1 MHFDLTDLR
10 LFLHVVEAAS
20 ITHGAGRAHL
30 ALASASARIRAMEES
45 LGIALLVRE
54 RRGVRPTPAG
64 LALIRHARSVLA
76 QVETLQGELDGYAG
90 GLKGQVRLCAN
101 TAAVTEFLPYAL
113 APYLA
118 ANPNI
123 DVDLDERSSYEIVQA
138 VAAGFADIG
147 IVSDAVDHAALETLP
162 FRPDRL
168 VLVVARGHRLARRR
182 SVALRDAVAEPFI
195 GLGAGSALGDYL
207 DRHAANLGRK
217 LRFRVR
223 LRGFDAICRLVASGA
238 GVAIMPETVARRHG
252 GRLIQAVALSDVWAL
267 RTVLICARSFAAL
280 AAPARQLVEQLK
292 SEPAP
297 GRPRHAAPR

>member
-10 LFLHVVEAAS
+10 LFLHVTEAAS
-20 ITHGAGRAHL
+20 ITHGAERAHL

-64 LALIRHARSVLA
+64 LALIRHARAVLS
-76 QVETLQGELDGYAG
+76 QVENLRGELDGYAG

-101 TAAVTEFLPYAL
+101 TAAVTEFLPDAL

-123 DVDLDERSSYEIVQA
+123 DLDLEERSSYEIVQA

-182 SVALRDAVAEPFI
+182 SAALRDVVAEPFI
-195 GLGAGSALGDYL
+195 GLGQGSALGDYL
-207 DRHAANLGRK
+207 DRHVANLGRR

-238 GVAIMPETVARRHG
+238 GIAIMPETASRRH
-252 GRLIQAVALSDVWAL
+252 RRPDLRVLALSDPWAS
-267 RTVLICARSFAAL
+267 RTLLLCARSFATL
-280 AAPARQLVEQLK
+280 APPGARLVEKLR
-292 SEPAP
+292 A
-297 GRPRHAAPR
+297 H